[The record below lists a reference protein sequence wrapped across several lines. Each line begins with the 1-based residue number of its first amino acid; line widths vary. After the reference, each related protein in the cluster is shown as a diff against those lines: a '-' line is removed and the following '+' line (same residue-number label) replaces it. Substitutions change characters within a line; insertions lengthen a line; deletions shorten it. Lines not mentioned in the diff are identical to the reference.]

1 MKKSLLIDPLNFVQ
15 KQTTFLQFYIFIHL
29 KLAYIVRPAAQ
40 NLNVLDSQWKR
51 ANNNDMFGILAQ

>member
-29 KLAYIVRPAAQ
+29 KLACFVRPAAQ
-40 NLNVLDSQWKR
+40 NLNVLDSQ
-51 ANNNDMFGILAQ
+51 